1 MGASRPHTSFQK
13 IKKLTAKG
21 TQDPA
26 STCNNL
32 RLLHVIFAMHS
43 FLKKLLYKPVS
54 RLADKF
60 SSRPDKKRVDKALA
74 ALYKNITTRPGKK
87 GPLICFDAVKDKFV
101 ILSDQHKGARD
112 GADMFAGAERNYL
125 AALDYYYG
133 GQFTYINLG
142 DSEELW
148 ENIFL
153 TVKNHNQATFDKEKL
168 FIDAD
173 RFIKIFGNHDLY
185 WGNDPLAMLSLTQ
198 IYDKAIRI
206 YEGAILQAD
215 VSGKTLSIFM
225 THGHQGDLQ
234 SDGNWF
240 SKWFVSD
247 IWGPLQGYLRINP
260 NTPAFNN
267 QLKTDHNRIMYE
279 WSSQRKDTL
288 LITGHT
294 HQPVFRSF
302 TQLENLYA
310 RLEQAKSKGEQAE
323 AAVLEKKI
331 TALHLEGHTQ
341 PDFNGYLDTYFNT
354 GCCCFDDGDIT
365 GIEIAGGAISLI
377 KWHYSRNASER
388 VVLEECK
395 LEDLKLQ

>member
-1 MGASRPHTSFQK
+1 MRQ
-13 IKKLTAKG
+13 
-21 TQDPA
+21 
-26 STCNNL
+26 
-32 RLLHVIFAMHS
+32 
-43 FLKKLLYKPVS
+43 FLQQLLYKPVV
-54 RLADKF
+54 RLADKY
-60 SSRPDKKRVDKALA
+60 SSRPDKRRVYKALN
-74 ALYKNITTRPGKK
+74 ALYKSIVNKPGKK
-87 GPLICFDAVKDKFV
+87 GLVIPFNAQTGKFI

-112 GADMFAGAERNYL
+112 GADMFAKAEKNYL
-125 AALDYYYG
+125 AALDYYYTEL
-133 GQFTYINLG
+133 FTYINLG

-153 TVKNHNQATFDKEKL
+153 TVKKHNKATFEREKL

-185 WGNDPLAMLSLTQ
+185 WGNDPLAMVSLAQ
-198 IYDKAIRI
+198 IYGKIIRV
-206 YEGAILQAD
+206 YEGAVLQTI
-215 VSGKTLSIFM
+215 VKQQPFSIFM

-247 IWGPLQGYLRINP
+247 IWGPLQGFLSINP

-279 WSSQRKDTL
+279 WSSERKNML

-294 HQPVFRSF
+294 HQPVFRSL
-302 TQLENLYA
+302 TQLESLYIS
-310 RLEQAKSKGEQAE
+310 LDDAKKAGDTLKTAE
-323 AAVLEKKI
+323 LEKKI
-331 TALHLEGHTQ
+331 TELHLQGNTQ

-365 GIEIAGGAISLI
+365 GIEIADGCIRLI
-377 KWHYSRNASER
+377 KWSYNHKLSER
-388 VVLEECK
+388 VVLEECP
-395 LEDLKLQ
+395 LEDLKLE